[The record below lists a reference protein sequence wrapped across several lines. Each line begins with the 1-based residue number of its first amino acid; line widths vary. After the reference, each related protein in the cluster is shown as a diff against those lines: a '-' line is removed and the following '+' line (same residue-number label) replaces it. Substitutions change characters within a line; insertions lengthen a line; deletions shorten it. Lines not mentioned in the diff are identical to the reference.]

1 MSIYDS
7 FTYSFESLFCLF
19 MHLYIHLRYLL
30 DLPSMETRHK
40 VEQVKA
46 YLNAMQNPKNPLHN
60 AVKEEKG
67 CRLARGKSWMGQA
80 EQSIQRVCS
89 LTELK
94 QVRDWEKR
102 PVEFK
107 PYYKTLLSESLSTHC
122 SEWPS
127 GKPMRKYKCLSKPTA
142 SHMTS

>member
-1 MSIYDS
+1 
-7 FTYSFESLFCLF
+7 
-19 MHLYIHLRYLL
+19 
-30 DLPSMETRHK
+30 METRHK

-46 YLNAMQNPKNPLHN
+46 YLNAMQNPKNPLHD

-80 EQSIQRVCS
+80 EQLIQHVYC
-89 LTELK
+89 LAEFK

-107 PYYKTLLSESLSTHC
+107 PYYK
-122 SEWPS
+122 
-127 GKPMRKYKCLSKPTA
+127 
-142 SHMTS
+142 SHL